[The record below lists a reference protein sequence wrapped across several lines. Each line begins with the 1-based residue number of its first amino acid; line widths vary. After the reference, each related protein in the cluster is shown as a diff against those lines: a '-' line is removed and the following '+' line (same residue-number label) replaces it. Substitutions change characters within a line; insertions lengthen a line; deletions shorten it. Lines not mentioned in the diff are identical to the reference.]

1 MRKNTPAKRRT
12 GRITVHAL
20 LALGGIVMVFPFYV
34 MLRSAFTPEKY
45 ILDGSLDLA
54 HFTLENFD
62 HAWSNASWQNLY
74 LSSVV
79 TTSVIFLLQVIT
91 SVPAGYA
98 LARLKFRGRNVTF
111 WVVMAC
117 FIVPT
122 QVVAI
127 PLYIMLSKGG
137 FGDSLTGLIAPFISS
152 AFGIY
157 LMRQFVLSIPQSL
170 FDAARLDHVG
180 PIAVVWRVVL
190 PNVKPAIVALGVF
203 SITAHWNDLFWPSVI
218 LRTSDHATV
227 PYGITQ
233 FAATESG
240 TNYGAQMAAATLA
253 VLPMLVAYIIF
264 QRHFVRGISFA
275 RGND

>member
-1 MRKNTPAKRRT
+1 MRKNTPAKRLAR
-12 GRITVHAL
+12 RITVHTL
-20 LALGGIVMVFPFYV
+20 LAVGGIVMLFPFYI
-34 MLRSAFTPEKY
+34 MLRSAFTPEIY
-45 ILDGSLDLA
+45 ILDGSLDLT
-54 HFTLENFD
+54 HLTLDNFGQ
-62 HAWSNASWQNLY
+62 AWRESSWQNLY
-74 LSSVV
+74 V
-79 TTSVIFLLQVIT
+79 TSLITTTVIFLLQVIT

-98 LARLKFRGRNVTF
+98 LARLRFRGNAVTF

-127 PLYIMLSKGG
+127 PVYIMLSRGG

-157 LMRQFVLSIPQSL
+157 LIRQFVLSIPQSL

-218 LRTSDHATV
+218 LRTTDHATV
-227 PYGITQ
+227 PYGITL
-233 FAATESG
+233 FAASESG

-253 VLPMLVAYIIF
+253 VFPMLVAYIIF